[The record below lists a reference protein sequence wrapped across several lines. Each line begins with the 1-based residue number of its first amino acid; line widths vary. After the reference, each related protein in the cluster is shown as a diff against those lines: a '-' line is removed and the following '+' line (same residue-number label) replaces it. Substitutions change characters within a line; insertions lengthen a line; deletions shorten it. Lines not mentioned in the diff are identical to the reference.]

1 MARISNSRA
10 KEVAVVKEAKTA
22 KLADSWAAF
31 SEEIKAAKVFSDTV
45 DCLVR
50 SSTMLEKAS
59 KLVET

>member
-1 MARISNSRA
+1 M
-10 KEVAVVKEAKTA
+10 VKEAKTA
-22 KLADSWAAF
+22 KVADSWAAF